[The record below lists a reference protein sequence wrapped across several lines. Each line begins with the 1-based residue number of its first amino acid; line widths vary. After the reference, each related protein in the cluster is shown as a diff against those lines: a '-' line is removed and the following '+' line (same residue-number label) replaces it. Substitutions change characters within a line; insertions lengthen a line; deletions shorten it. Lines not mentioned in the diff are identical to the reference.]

1 MLQGTEDTAVTRDT
15 ALRLLDHIQADDMQ
29 LTFVK
34 GCDHSLST
42 PENLSLIC
50 DAIKSVLSS

>member
-1 MLQGTEDTAVTRDT
+1 
-15 ALRLLDHIQADDMQ
+15 MQ

-34 GCDHSLST
+34 GGDHSLST